1 VVRVGEGGV
10 WCKGWGWRRC
20 CRVGWGWWRL
30 VWAVGFGVGGRVGA
44 ARGVR
49 RVQRYVLDDWHF
61 IAV

>member
-1 VVRVGEGGV
+1 MGLVEV
-10 WCKGWGWRRC
+10 
-20 CRVGWGWWRL
+20 

-44 ARGVR
+44 AGGVR